1 MKAQGN
7 HTDFTRSRS
16 GISPEA
22 TNRYEYLL
30 HESSQETFLATDC
43 SPLRLCAE
51 AEHTYAQLAI
61 KCQ

>member
-30 HESSQETFLATDC
+30 HESSQETFWQQTARPYV
-43 SPLRLCAE
+43 SVPKPSI
-51 AEHTYAQLAI
+51 HTRSWR
-61 KCQ
+61 